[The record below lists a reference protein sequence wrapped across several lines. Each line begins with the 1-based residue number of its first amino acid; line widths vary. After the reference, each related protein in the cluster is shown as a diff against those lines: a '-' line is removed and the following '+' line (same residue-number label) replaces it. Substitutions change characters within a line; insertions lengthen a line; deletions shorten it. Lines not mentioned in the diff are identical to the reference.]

1 LRVALNSVPIVSG
14 AVRRVA
20 AAAVTYARQRA
31 APTRGGT
38 ATLEPRRPACART
51 CIFVE
56 CGGDLCLTLR
66 YIYKY
71 ITS

>member
-1 LRVALNSVPIVSG
+1 LRVALNSVPVVSG

-38 ATLEPRRPACART
+38 AALEPRRPACART
-51 CIFVE
+51 WMFEE
-56 CGGDLCLTLR
+56 CGGYVCFTLR
-66 YIYKY
+66 YIYMY